1 MSAKTGSGSEDCFWH
16 RFWPMLSYACGELC
30 VIILLYV
37 AALASYAATR
47 LARICGLKVP
57 CIFCTRL
64 DHALHGKAWFSA
76 DSVCATHRSEV
87 SSLAYCKSHDQLA
100 RSDDLCKT
108 CLLACSSSRSRSRGL
123 CSCCSELFKNT
134 HNAQKHSE
142 AAKAVESWDNV
153 SRLEKTN
160 PRSHVYASD
169 ITVAMTPRVVPEQ
182 VPEDHPKEKGMCS
195 VLITSVLL

>member
-1 MSAKTGSGSEDCFWH
+1 
-16 RFWPMLSYACGELC
+16 

-47 LARICGLKVP
+47 LAHICGLKVP

-64 DHALHGKAWFSA
+64 DHALHGKAWFSV
-76 DSVCATHRSEV
+76 DLVCAAHRSEV

-108 CLLACSSSRSRSRGL
+108 CLLACKAVGGASEEASSSSRSRSRGL

-169 ITVAMTPRVVPEQ
+169 STVAMTPRVVPEQ
-182 VPEDHPKEKGMCS
+182 VPADHPKEKAFCRGY
-195 VLITSVLL
+195 